1 VQELIVNTDLDV
13 YDEGLEFLA
22 SKAPAGSF
30 LVPAWV
36 RATDVSHKSIYTAG
50 GAYFCGRCGAVA
62 TCSRRGRLQKVC
74 DEVTASRSR
83 ITYLMQGSA
92 AGVSGWTVWPNGAN
106 LKTSQKVFR
115 LCSDWRQH
123 VDVASASSSN
133 YRPAVATASSSNG
146 PLAAL
151 APLASQPA
159 SGSSSCSSSSSNLS
173 SVPAAI
179 VTAVASS
186 SPAAKAPT
194 MKTKVGSSAAA
205 AGQVASLPRERR
217 RPPSE
222 PGTAASV
229 TVSAGS
235 RCNSPPAALGKEAKE
250 QEEEALAELAAL
262 QSEGRPVVWPQQL
275 RTNYRADAGGL
286 EDGHSGKPSK
296 LQDGT
301 HAAGVSHQHAALANV
316 SEEAE
321 ALAELAALHG
331 DGLPV
336 AWPRLRRG
344 I

>member
-1 VQELIVNTDLDV
+1 
-13 YDEGLEFLA
+13 
-22 SKAPAGSF
+22 
-30 LVPAWV
+30 
-36 RATDVSHKSIYTAG
+36 
-50 GAYFCGRCGAVA
+50 
-62 TCSRRGRLQKVC
+62 VC

-194 MKTKVGSSAAA
+194 MKTKAGSIAAA

-262 QSEGRPVVWPQQL
+262 QSEGRPV
-275 RTNYRADAGGL
+275 
-286 EDGHSGKPSK
+286 KPSK

-331 DGLPV
+331 DGLPM